1 VTVGGLVLLGA
12 GAAMG
17 VIRRRRFPS
26 V

>member
-1 VTVGGLVLLGA
+1 VTLGGLVLLGA